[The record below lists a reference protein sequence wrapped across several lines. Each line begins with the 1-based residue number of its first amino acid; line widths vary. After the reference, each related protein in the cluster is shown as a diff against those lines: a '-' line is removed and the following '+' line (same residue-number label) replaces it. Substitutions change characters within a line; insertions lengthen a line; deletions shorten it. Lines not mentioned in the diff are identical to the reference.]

1 MRAPAVRAIT
11 LTIHRAIRGAT
22 RGATWRG
29 YAGLPGS
36 QLRGCAGEPIFR
48 CPGNKSTS
56 AKPLQTNG
64 AYMPI
69 RSLPTRVPL
78 LTRVAPCSDCPT
90 PRLAVVIPAG
100 TTAAPGSPVSTP
112 VLAMGSHG
120 GAYACQAAQESTAQP
135 STKVSPP
142 RRTRAT
148 AGGTSFRRAAIRS
161 ARGDTRVLMGSHG
174 GSRWGHM
181 GNR

>member
-1 MRAPAVRAIT
+1 MCAPAARAIT
-11 LTIHRAIRGAT
+11 LTIHRAIHGAT
-22 RGATWRG
+22 RGQLRG
-29 YAGLPGS
+29 YLAGLRGS
-36 QLRGCAGEPIFR
+36 YLWGCAGEPIFR
-48 CPGNKSTS
+48 CADNKSTS

-69 RSLPTRVPL
+69 RSLLTRAPL
-78 LTRVAPCSDCPT
+78 LTRVAPCSNRPT
-90 PRLAVVIPAG
+90 PRLAVARDG
-100 TTAAPGSPVSTP
+100 LQTAASGSPVSTP
-112 VLAMGSHG
+112 VLPMGSHG
-120 GAYACQAAQESTAQP
+120 GAYACQDAQESIAQP

-148 AGGTSFRRAAIRS
+148 AGGTSLRRAAVRS

-174 GSRWGHM
+174 GSRWGNM